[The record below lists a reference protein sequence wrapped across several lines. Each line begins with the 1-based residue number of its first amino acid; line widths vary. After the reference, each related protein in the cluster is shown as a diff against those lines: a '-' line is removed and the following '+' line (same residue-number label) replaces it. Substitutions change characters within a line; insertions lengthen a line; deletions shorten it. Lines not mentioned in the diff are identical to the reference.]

1 MANTEMQQDAR
12 LLKQLFIPSYLSVA
26 ICALLTVII
35 MGAAGLSKL
44 TSAHGWLAETLKT
57 ISESDHHLLQLS
69 SGDGGDKLS
78 LVLLFA
84 FWACVGLVVY
94 YVVVGLA
101 RSVAEVGE
109 IGRELGYVNTSRR
122 ALITSVIGRLGI
134 RILAAAGLFVAL
146 ALFLKFAIPFAISVV
161 EAGSMQASSI
171 LAIMFA
177 AAIVLV
183 TSHLVVIMAR
193 LTALRPRLFSAT
205 I

>member
-1 MANTEMQQDAR
+1 MANTDLQRDER
-12 LLKQLFIPSYLSVA
+12 LLKQLFTPSYLSAATCV
-26 ICALLTVII
+26 LLTFVV

-44 TSAHGWLAETLKT
+44 TSANGWLAETLKT

-69 SGDGGDKLS
+69 SGDGSDKLS

-101 RSVAEVGE
+101 RGVAEVGE

-122 ALITSVIGRLGI
+122 ALITGVIGRLGI
-134 RILAAAGLFVAL
+134 RVLAAAGLFVAL
-146 ALFLKFAIPFAISVV
+146 ALLLKFAIPFAITVV
-161 EAGSMQASSI
+161 EADSKPVSSA
-171 LAIMFA
+171 LAIVFA
-177 AAIVLV
+177 AVVVVV
-183 TSHLVVIMAR
+183 TAHLVIVMAR
-193 LTALRPRLFSAT
+193 LTALRPRLFSTT